1 MNKKPFYKKI
11 DYTVWA
17 IILTIVTLFFIN
29 ILVSVRYWELNEEIT
44 LLSGNINEIILFNQ
58 DKTDK
63 DSKDDLEDQEESKD
77 DSDSQ
82 SVIVEKTILD
92 VKSAGY
98 YYSSQGDQLG
108 VGPLPPIVDIQTNYW
123 VFWEIENFNKD
134 LNNFVMTAQLPD
146 NVIWTGNKT
155 VLAGKLNFG
164 QMSKQITWE
173 IDKIEKDGNYKI
185 GFEIGL
191 IPIQDDIGKIL
202 NLLTDIEYQAKDK
215 FSQKIKNS
223 LNNITTDLIF
233 DNLVK
238 GKAKVILLD

>member
-1 MNKKPFYKKI
+1 MNKQPFYKKI

-17 IILTIVTLFFIN
+17 IILTIMILFFIN
-29 ILVSVRYWELNEEIT
+29 ILVSIRYWELSEEIT
-44 LLSGNINEIILFNQ
+44 LLSSNINEIILSKDNIN
-58 DKTDK
+58 K
-63 DSKDDLEDQEESKD
+63 DSKDELKDKEEPKD

-108 VGPLPPIVDIQTNYW
+108 IGPLPPIVDIQTNYW
-123 VFWEIENFNKD
+123 VFWEIESFNKD
-134 LNNFVMTAQLPD
+134 LENFVMTAQLPD

-164 QMSKQITWE
+164 QMSKQIVWE
-173 IDKIEKDGNYKI
+173 IDKIEKDGDYKM

-191 IPIQDDIGKIL
+191 IPVRDDIGKIL
-202 NLLTDIEYQAKDK
+202 NLLTDIKYQAKDK
-215 FSQKIKNS
+215 LNQEIKNS

-238 GKAKVILLD
+238 GKAKVVPFE

>member
-1 MNKKPFYKKI
+1 MNKQPFYKKI

-17 IILTIVTLFFIN
+17 IILTIMILFFIN
-29 ILVSVRYWELNEEIT
+29 ILVSIRYWELSEEIT
-44 LLSGNINEIILFNQ
+44 LLSSNINEIILSKDNIN
-58 DKTDK
+58 K
-63 DSKDDLEDQEESKD
+63 DSKDELKDKEEPKD
-77 DSDSQ
+77 DSDLQ

-108 VGPLPPIVDIQTNYW
+108 IGPLPPIVDIQTNYW
-123 VFWEIENFNKD
+123 VFWEIESFNKD
-134 LNNFVMTAQLPD
+134 LENFVMTAQLPD

-164 QMSKQITWE
+164 QMSKQIVWE
-173 IDKIEKDGNYKI
+173 IDKIEKDGDYKM

-191 IPIQDDIGKIL
+191 IPVRDDIGKIL
-202 NLLTDIEYQAKDK
+202 NLLTDIKYQAKDK
-215 FSQKIKNS
+215 LNQEIKNS

-238 GKAKVILLD
+238 GKAKVVPFE